1 MLKALG
7 LAIACSTVLMA
18 ALPKLALG
26 EPPNFAYP
34 VVRNTDDSTLF
45 CFMQTSDGR
54 MLNLGR
60 ICGTSTN
67 TATSTTS
74 AGTPVIGTLSS
85 SGSVGNSGGLQ
96 NTSTSETPCFLFD
109 AQGRPCS

>member
-1 MLKALG
+1 MLKTLG
-7 LAIACSTVLMA
+7 LAIAFSTVLMA

-26 EPPNFAYP
+26 DPPNFAYP
-34 VVRNTDDSTLF
+34 VVQNADDSALF
-45 CFMQTSDGR
+45 CFMQTGDGR
-54 MLNLGR
+54 TLNLGR

-67 TATSTTS
+67 PPISTTS

-85 SGSVGNSGGLQ
+85 SGSVGNLGGLQ